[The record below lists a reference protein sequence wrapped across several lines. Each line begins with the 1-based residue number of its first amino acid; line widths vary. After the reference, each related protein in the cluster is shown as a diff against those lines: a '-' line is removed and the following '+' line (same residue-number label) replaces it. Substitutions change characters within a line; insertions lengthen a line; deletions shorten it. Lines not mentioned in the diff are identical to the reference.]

1 MTDLDELIPD
11 VDIPNGTSG
20 DWKVERY
27 DVDIV
32 TASISRMR
40 DGNRYCPAGR
50 YTRLVCGSDVVM
62 SDTRAEKRDHLRF
75 VRAAKGKVLIN
86 GLGLGMALGAVL
98 RKKKDEDKDGYDGH
112 LVTEVTV
119 IEKSED
125 VIKLVADNY
134 TSDPRVTVINADAFE
149 WKAPRGSRW
158 DCVWHD
164 IWNDIC
170 TDNLPEMKR
179 LHRKY
184 GGRCNWQM
192 SWCRDI
198 CEMEMARDQELKRR
212 IRRLSR
218 LSLAS
223 Y

>member
-11 VDIPNGTSG
+11 VDIPSGTSG

-32 TASISRMR
+32 TASISRIR
-40 DGNRYCPAGR
+40 DGNRHCPAGR
-50 YTRLVCGSDVVM
+50 YTRLTYCGQCVM

-75 VRAAKGKVLIN
+75 VRAAKGKVL
-86 GLGLGMALGAVL
+86 
-98 RKKKDEDKDGYDGH
+98 KKMNEDEDGYDGH

-119 IEKSED
+119 IEKSAD
-125 VIKLVADNY
+125 VIELVAGSY